1 MVERQPSKLNVRGSN
16 PLFRSREISS
26 AVECLVYT
34 EVVTGSIPVSPIQ
47 VQKMLRVRCKECNT
61 ELTSSSKVQFCG
73 CPNQMR
79 VVDDKVGAVDLNQ
92 VVMLDSYKKDQ
103 SKNVLSQSDL
113 AYQEARRS
121 RKVRKLDFEV
131 R

>member
-16 PLFRSREISS
+16 PLFRSREINS